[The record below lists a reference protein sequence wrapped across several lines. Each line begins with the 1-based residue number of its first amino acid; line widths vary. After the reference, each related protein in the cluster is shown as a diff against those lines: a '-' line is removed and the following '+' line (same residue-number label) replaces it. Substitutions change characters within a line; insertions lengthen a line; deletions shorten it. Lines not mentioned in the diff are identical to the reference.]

1 MSLNM
6 TPPTPAET
14 PEDRNGRFAGP
25 VAGRDSRDDLLA
37 AARDIG
43 ARLAV
48 DASVRDKERILPH
61 DELNWVLQAGI
72 AAARV
77 PKTHGGPELNYTD
90 LARISILL
98 AKGDPNVAQILI
110 PHFTS
115 VERIRL
121 TGTPHQQ
128 TRYFQGLLRGDL
140 ISGAT
145 GELGGKF
152 VSDMTTRLSNTPRGL
167 RLSGQKFYST
177 GGLMADRLRVT
188 AKDDS
193 GDTVSVFVP
202 RGRAG
207 IVQHDN
213 WDGMGQRLTASGTT
227 EFLDVA
233 VAEDEVMFYSGEERK
248 KRNYQPAATQMLHST
263 IEVGIALAVL
273 DDAVAW
279 AHRGARPRADSGVQR
294 SVDDPYVQHTIGNII
309 ANAHAAEAALLRA
322 AALVDTAVAAWYGNA
337 AADELE
343 QRLIEGSIAVAE
355 AKIVCNG
362 AALRAAELIY
372 EVGGSS
378 ATLREN
384 NFDRHWRNARTHTTH
399 DPINHRYRVVGNYYL
414 NQTPPPITMYD

>member
-1 MSLNM
+1 MSLKS
-6 TPPTPAET
+6 TSFALEP
-14 PEDRNGRFAGP
+14 DLRNGRFEQP
-25 VAGRDSRDDLLA
+25 VAGRDTRGADLLA
-37 AARDIG
+37 SAWEIG

-48 DASVRDKERILPH
+48 DASARDKDRILPH
-61 DELNWVLQAGI
+61 EEINWVLQAGI

-77 PKTHGGPELNYTD
+77 PQNHGGPELKYVD

-98 AKGDPNVAQILI
+98 AKGDPNVAQMLI

-121 TGTPHQQ
+121 TGTPDQQ
-128 TRYFQGLLRGDL
+128 ARYFHGLLRGDL

-152 VSDMTTRLSNTPRGL
+152 VSDMTTRLLKTPEGLILRGK
-167 RLSGQKFYST
+167 KFYST
-177 GGLMADRLRVT
+177 GGLFADRLRVT
-188 AKDDS
+188 AKDDA
-193 GDTVSVFVP
+193 GDTVSVIVP
-202 RGRAG
+202 RNRAG

-233 VAEDEVMFYSGEERK
+233 VAEDEVMFYSGEDRK

-279 AHRGARPRADSGVQR
+279 AHRGARPRADSGVQS
-294 SVDDPYVQHTIGNII
+294 SVDDWFVQHTIGNII
-309 ANAHAAEAALLRA
+309 AHAHGAEAALLRA
-322 AALVDTAVAAWYGNA
+322 AALVDTAVESWYGQA
-337 AADELE
+337 PADELE
-343 QRLIEGSIAVAE
+343 QRLIEASIGTAE
-355 AKIVCNG
+355 AKIVCNE

-399 DPINHRYRVVGNYYL
+399 DPVNHRYRVVGNYYL

>member
-1 MSLNM
+1 MSLSSS
-6 TPPTPAET
+6 TIDAGPA
-14 PEDRNGRFAGP
+14 GRFAEA
-25 VAGRDSRDDLLA
+25 VAGIDTRAGDVITRA
-37 AARDIG
+37 AELG
-43 ARLAV
+43 ARLAA
-48 DASVRDKERILPH
+48 DASRRDKERILPH
-61 DELNWVLQAGI
+61 AELDWVLRAGI
-72 AAARV
+72 GAARV
-77 PKTHGGPELNYTD
+77 PGAYGGPELSYAE
-90 LARISILL
+90 LARIVILL
-98 AKGDPNVAQILI
+98 AKGDPNVAQVLI

-121 TGTPHQQ
+121 TGTAAQQ
-128 TRYFQGLLRGDL
+128 ARYFHGLLHGDL

-145 GELGGKF
+145 GERGGQF
-152 VSDMTTRLSNTPRGL
+152 VAEMTTRLVQTPQGL
-167 RLSGQKFYST
+167 RLRGKKFYST

-188 AKDDS
+188 AKDDR
-193 GDTVSVFVP
+193 GDTVSAFVP
-202 RGRAG
+202 RARPG
-207 IVQHDN
+207 IVQHDD

-233 VAEDEVMFYSGEERK
+233 VADEEVMFYTSDEGK

-294 SVDDPYVQHTIGNII
+294 SVDDWFVQHTIGNII
-309 ANAHAAEAALLRA
+309 AHAHGAEAALLRA
-322 AALVDTAVAAWYGNA
+322 AALVDTAASAWHGGETG
-337 AADELE
+337 DELE
-343 QRLIEGSIAVAE
+343 QKLIDGSIATAE